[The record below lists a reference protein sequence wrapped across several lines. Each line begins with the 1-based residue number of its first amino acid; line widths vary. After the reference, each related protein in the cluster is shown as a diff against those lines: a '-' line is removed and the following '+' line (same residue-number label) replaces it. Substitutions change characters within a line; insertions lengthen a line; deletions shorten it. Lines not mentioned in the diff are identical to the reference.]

1 MQMNDLIPLLIIG
14 VMVIIAIVFIRR
26 MTSDQ
31 VEMIEEPNPEYLDQ
45 LAQGRTNFLN
55 ELLEHFK
62 FAFVLTDEESQ
73 TPVVEVV
80 GDQIHRVTLASQDQI
95 FTILIDWDRS
105 LTISCYRNKEI
116 KGKELIWTRKKFA
129 LKQNCINWKK
139 VDKYLYDTLEKF
151 MAITEEDKA
160 FKDILAAA
168 VEVAKE
174 VNDDYARE
182 LLYAVAE
189 NYPWTGKKMKQRDS
203 IKYYTSL
210 LAYIFKFHK
219 EEFVQYIKRQED
231 SE

>member
-1 MQMNDLIPLLIIG
+1 MQMNDLMPIIIIVILLLLSLYILYKTG
-14 VMVIIAIVFIRR
+14 KDSTQF
-26 MTSDQ
+26 
-31 VEMIEEPNPEYLDQ
+31 IEEDNPEYLEQ
-45 LAQGRTNFLN
+45 LAIGRTNFLN

-62 FAFVLTDEESQ
+62 FTFTLTDEESQ
-73 TPVVEVV
+73 SPVVEVV
-80 GDQIHRVTLASQDQI
+80 GDHVHRVTLASQDQI
-95 FTILIDWDRS
+95 FTILIAWDKS

-210 LAYIFKFHK
+210 LSYIIKFHK
-219 EEFVQYIKRQED
+219 EEFVQYINREED